1 MTRFRIALIAFAC
14 LISVTVGIYTVS
26 GFKLYSLA
34 RQSMNQVKAISAELN
49 SPSLAPKELK
59 TQLISLD
66 QSISKIDAAI
76 ASPIWKPVVVIT
88 GQSERVANLRELLQQ
103 GQEFLS
109 IAPSFLGLEGNRR
122 YLLVFQNPAEARGT
136 GGIIGAYAKLE
147 VSKAR
152 VKVLSMGSNASLKH
166 MNDSPVFISREFKKV
181 YGSDPGIWQNS
192 NMSPHFPYGARIWLG
207 LWRNQFGE
215 NLDGVIAVDP
225 FVLRQVLKVIGP
237 IVMPDGTEI
246 TAENVVTQTLSTVY
260 QRFQSANS
268 QRKNYVVRI
277 AQLTLEHLLAGGYS
291 KIDLAKAL
299 ASPARDGRV
308 LVYSVHVDEEN
319 VIAGSV
325 VGGFLSEKPNNEF
338 RAVIENTAG
347 NKMDY
352 YLEREVTI
360 NSVSCAPIRRTRIT
374 VRLTNN
380 ISKNTKLPA
389 YVMGRLDLGLPGGKQ
404 NSHGVTLF
412 TYGPVG
418 AKLLTARVIG
428 GGESAGILGVERKRP
443 LAITALDLR
452 AGQTKTVSIVF
463 EGGTG
468 PIAYVEQPLVRP
480 GVNKIINRCIN
491 SFDD

>member
-1 MTRFRIALIAFAC
+1 MTRFRISLITFASLIC
-14 LISVTVGIYTVS
+14 LTVAMYAVT

-34 RQSMNQVKAISAELN
+34 KQSVNQVKEISVELN
-49 SPSLAPKELK
+49 SPSLVPKKLK
-59 TQLISLD
+59 KHLISLN
-66 QSISKIDAAI
+66 QSIYKIDAALS
-76 ASPIWKPVVVIT
+76 SPIWKPVVVIT
-88 GQSERVANLRELLQQ
+88 RQSERVANLRELLQQ

-109 IAPSFLGLEGNRR
+109 IATSILGLEGNRR

-152 VKVLSMGSNASLKH
+152 VKVLSMGSNASLKQ
-166 MNDSPVFISREFKKV
+166 MNDSPVFISNDFKNV

-207 LWRNQFGE
+207 LWRNQYGE

-225 FVLRQVLKVIGP
+225 FVLSQVLKVIGP

-246 TAENVVTQTLSTVY
+246 TAENVATQTLSTVY
-260 QRFQSANS
+260 QRFQSDNS
-268 QRKNYVVRI
+268 QRKNYVVHI
-277 AQLTLEHLLAGGYS
+277 AQLTLERILAGGYS

-299 ASPARDGRV
+299 ATPARDGRV
-308 LVYSVHVDEEN
+308 LVYSVHVDEEK
-319 VIAGSV
+319 VIANSIL
-325 VGGFLSEKPNNEF
+325 GGFLSEEPNNEF

-352 YLEREVTI
+352 YLDRSVTV
-360 NSVSCAPIRRTRIT
+360 NSVSCAPVRKTRIT
-374 VRLTNN
+374 VKLTNN

-428 GGESAGILGVERKRP
+428 GGDSAGILGVERKRP

-480 GVNKIINRCIN
+480 GVNKII
-491 SFDD
+491 DK